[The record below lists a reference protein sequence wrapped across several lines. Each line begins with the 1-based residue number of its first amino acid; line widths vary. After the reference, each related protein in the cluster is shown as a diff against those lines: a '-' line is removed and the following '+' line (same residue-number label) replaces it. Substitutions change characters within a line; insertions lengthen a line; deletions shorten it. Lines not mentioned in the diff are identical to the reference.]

1 MAHTAERRRSLLAI
15 SKEDGAL
22 AIGISMAVLST
33 LGAVALAFS
42 VLHILKKYPKAL
54 TKMLVFIQV
63 GVPLILGVVALACG
77 VWPGFIVQVIIAG
90 IAGIFLYL
98 WRQQLALASQMLS
111 VTASAVQENPSVVWV
126 SLGLNLVT
134 FASYLGIIAL
144 VAVTYIGGL
153 YVVPGDFKEIRSVP
167 DVGDR
172 CFSCPMVQNQDTGE
186 SYVPKSCPADAL
198 VQTNCCSVDFKDYGK
213 FYGGM
218 SALYLVWLTALIFA
232 IRQFTIGGAVAQ
244 WYFSAPGTNLKGNV
258 MRSFR
263 HATGPSLG
271 SVSFAGAIITL
282 LDIIR
287 GQKDRAANRGMS
299 QGGCMAVFACMFSGF
314 MELVLQLMETL
325 TEYAV
330 IHVAI
335 TGQTLVESGKQAT
348 QMLKRNLGDAAGMW
362 LFPKQLMGMLNLTLA
377 LSWSILMGVVTA
389 AVSAGL
395 DADQQVPLAVGI
407 GVGSF
412 VLSLVI
418 LFFFSGIILNATSSV
433 FLCYVIDK
441 ENAAV
446 TREHVHEVFAQMPLK
461 KGDKVGSPKGFG
473 GAYDKL

>member
-1 MAHTAERRRSLLAI
+1 MAHTGGQRRSLLAI

-22 AIGISMAVLST
+22 AIGISMAVLSA

-54 TKMLVFIQV
+54 TRMLVFIQV

-126 SLGLNLVT
+126 SVGLNLVT
-134 FASYLGIIAL
+134 FVSYLCILAL
-144 VAVTYIGGL
+144 VAVTFIGGL

-172 CFSCPMVQNQDTGE
+172 CFACPMVQNQDTGE
-186 SYVPKSCPADAL
+186 SYVPKSCDAQQL

-213 FYGGM
+213 FYSGM
-218 SALYLVWLTALIFA
+218 AGLYLVWFTALIFA
-232 IRQFTIGGAVAQ
+232 IRQYTIGGAVGQ
-244 WYFSAPGTNLKGNV
+244 WYFSAPGTDLKGNV

-287 GQKDRAANRGMS
+287 QQKNRAANRAMS
-299 QGGCMAVFACMFSGF
+299 QGGCMAVFACMFSG
-314 MELVLQLMETL
+314 LVEIVMQLVETL

-335 TGQTLVESGKQAT
+335 TGQTLIESGKQAT

-362 LFPKQLMGMLNLTLA
+362 MFPRSMMGMLNLVLA
-377 LSWSILMGVVTA
+377 LSWSILMGVATA

-395 DADQQVPLAVGI
+395 DTDQQVVLAWII

-412 VLSLVI
+412 ILSLVI
-418 LFFFSGIILNATSSV
+418 LFFFSGIILNATTAV

-446 TREHVHEVFAQMPLK
+446 TREQIHEVFAQMPLK
-461 KGDKVGSPKGFG
+461 GDKAGSPKGFG
-473 GAYDKL
+473 GPYDKM